1 MGSSWETTG
10 RWFKQ
15 QMPKMYDSK
24 CQTRRELGLR
34 EQWVDAQRGERKET
48 VGIYAFKQDRDDGL
62 YSRYCVAAL
71 TLNGLQQG

>member
-34 EQWVDAQRGERKET
+34 EQWVDAQRGEREET
-48 VGIYAFKQDRDDGL
+48 VGITHSNKTETMASIHDTVWQL
-62 YSRYCVAAL
+62 SP
-71 TLNGLQQG
+71 